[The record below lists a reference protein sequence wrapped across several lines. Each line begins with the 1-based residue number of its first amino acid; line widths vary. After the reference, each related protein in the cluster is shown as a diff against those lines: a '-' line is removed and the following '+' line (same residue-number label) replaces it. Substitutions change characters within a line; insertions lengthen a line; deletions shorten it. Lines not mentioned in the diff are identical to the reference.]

1 MSAVSPCKALLFAP
15 SFSEYEKALLDSRCS
30 IEYCYLKEENGY
42 VIKDFDT
49 DLLKDKDICFLCNP
63 NNPVGNVTDMN
74 ILLKIIDGCQKHNV
88 ILVIDECFMDF
99 VLNGSDLSAK

>member
-49 DLLKDKDICFLCNP
+49 DLLKDKDICFLYPEFDAPETPYNHRY
-63 NNPVGNVTDMN
+63 
-74 ILLKIIDGCQKHNV
+74 L
-88 ILVIDECFMDF
+88 
-99 VLNGSDLSAK
+99 